1 MSVTNTDDDAARQF
15 LLGRIDYERVLTIPY
30 SGCDF
35 KLDRM
40 RELLDRLDNPQDQL
54 SIVHIAGT
62 KGKGSTAAM
71 LSAMLVAGGYRTG
84 LFSSPHFE
92 RVEERFRMDGQPCSA
107 AELVELVEAIRPTV
121 EAMDRKSRVAG
132 EIGPTYFE
140 ITTAMALMHFVRSR
154 ADAVVLEV
162 GLGGR
167 LDSTNVCTPRVAVVT
182 SISFDHT
189 EQLGHTLAAIAR
201 EKVGIVKPGV
211 PVVSGATAADAR
223 AVIAEVCREQGA
235 PLVELGVDFA
245 FKYRP
250 PHNLQQSDSPGLF
263 DFRWLRS
270 PFGGEPP
277 SPWADVA
284 VSLPGRHQAANAA
297 LALAALAVPRQAG
310 WRIDEGA
317 ARRGL
322 AGLRW
327 PGRAEV
333 VRRQPVVVL
342 DVAHNRASI
351 EALLETLEESFRAR
365 RWYLIFAASKG
376 KDLAGMLEPL
386 LARFDTIAL
395 TRYGNNP
402 RATPP
407 EQLAEMARTL
417 TGRQYPVYADASAA
431 WSAVRA
437 AAGPDDLICVTG
449 SFFLAAEM
457 RRLLTGDACD
467 APLSPG

>member
-1 MSVTNTDDDAARQF
+1 MKPSNTGYENALQF
-15 LLGRIDYERVLTIPY
+15 LLDRIDYERVLTVPG
-30 SGCDF
+30 SGHDF

-40 RELLDRLDNPQDQL
+40 RELLDRLGNPQDQL
-54 SIVHIAGT
+54 AIVHIAGT

-71 LSAMLVAGGYRTG
+71 LSAMLVAGGYRVG

-107 AELVELVEAIRPTV
+107 VELVELVEAIRPTV
-121 EAMDRKSRVAG
+121 AAMDRESIATG

-140 ITTAMALMHFVRSR
+140 ITTAMALAHFVRCR

-167 LDSTNVCTPRVAVVT
+167 LDSTNVCTPRVSVVT

-201 EKVGIVKPGV
+201 EKAGIVKPGV
-211 PVVSGATAADAR
+211 PVVSGATSADAR
-223 AVIAEVCREQGA
+223 AVIAEVCRKQSA

-245 FKYRP
+245 FDYRP
-250 PHNLQQSDSPGLF
+250 PLNLQQSDSPGLL
-263 DFRWLRS
+263 DFRWLHPLPGEHS
-270 PFGGEPP
+270 P
-277 SPWADVA
+277 SRLTDMALN
-284 VSLPGRHQAANAA
+284 LPGRHQAANAA
-297 LALAALAVPRQAG
+297 VALATLAMLRQAG
-310 WRIDEGA
+310 WQIDESA

-322 AGLRW
+322 AEFCW

-333 VRRQPVVVL
+333 VQRQPAVVL

-351 EALLETLEESFRAR
+351 DALLETLEESFRSR
-365 RWYLIFAASKG
+365 RRHLIFAASKG
-376 KDLAGMLEPL
+376 KDLAGMLKPL
-386 LARFDTIAL
+386 LARFDSVAL
-395 TRYGNNP
+395 TRYRSNP

-407 EQLAEMARTL
+407 EQLAELAHAL
-417 TGRQYPVYADASAA
+417 TGRPYPVYAEVSAA
-431 WSAVRA
+431 WSAVRG

-449 SFFLAAEM
+449 SFFLVAEI
-457 RRLLTGDACD
+457 RRLLTGDAGV
-467 APLSPG
+467 ASV